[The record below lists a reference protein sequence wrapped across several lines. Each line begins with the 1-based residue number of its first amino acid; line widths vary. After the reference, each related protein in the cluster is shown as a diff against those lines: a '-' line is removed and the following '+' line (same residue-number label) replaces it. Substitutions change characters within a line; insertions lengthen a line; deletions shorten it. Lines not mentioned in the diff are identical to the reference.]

1 MRPITVAL
9 LSATLVLAACGSD
22 DGADPA
28 PGPGATGP
36 AAGGSATSG
45 PAGETSLP
53 GPDIDPDAPPSSAP
67 GGPTPRVAG
76 LWDASGDGA
85 PASDYVDIAADG
97 LWTRYAVPDVPGNC
111 FEVAGPYTLTLELP
125 EADGYSLSSEDRG
138 ITLAVE
144 GRRADLHR
152 RRGRC
157 RDLAPHGQRG
167 HPRHAEPGRTRPRC
181 CAGSPRTGSP
191 RADPVAQLL
200 TRT

>member
-28 PGPGATGP
+28 PGPGAIDP
-36 AAGGSATSG
+36 AAGGPATSG

-67 GGPTPRVAG
+67 GGPTPLVAG

-144 GRRADLHR
+144 GDVLTYTDAEGDVETWRRTDNAAT
-152 RRGRC
+152 
-157 RDLAPHGQRG
+157 LA
-167 HPRHAEPGRTRPRC
+167 TLNL
-181 CAGSPRTGSP
+181 AGPT
-191 RADPVAQLL
+191 ALL
-200 TRT
+200 CG